1 MKYTRNGGEKM
12 SYFSNYYDEVRYPRE
27 TEEKKGLRKC
37 QLGAIHAI
45 ASHFTNSNYPAIITM
60 PTGSGKTAILML
72 SAFVLMAKR
81 VLVLTPS
88 RLVRSQIK
96 EEFKELQTLLDIGA
110 LTNITD
116 KPKVYELKNKILTE
130 EAWNGL
136 KNFDVVVATP
146 MSISPAIDD
155 IPAPPDDI
163 FDLILI
169 DEAHHSPAATW
180 NEIIEAFPEAKKILF
195 TATPFR
201 RDKKEIKG
209 KFIYNYSIS
218 DAYKD
223 GIFGKI
229 EYILVV
235 DIEGSEDIAIAKKA
249 EEVFIEDKNAG
260 FEHCLMVRTDRNK
273 RAKELEKIYAENT
286 SLRLK
291 IINSDHSYRH
301 VKSVIKKLNNG
312 ELDGIICVN
321 MLGEGFNFPKLKIA
335 AIHSPHKS
343 LEVTLQ
349 FIGRFARTNAPNLGV
364 AKFIAIPSEIEIER
378 EKIYEEGAVW
388 QEIIINLSESRI
400 EEEVENKQTLSTF
413 NCILNRDD
421 ETKDLSLASLV
432 PFAHVLIYSVD
443 AFNIDTEVVLP
454 SGLLLVNKHISKEY
468 SMVVLIAK
476 EIVNPKWTRLNMF
489 QKIQYELFILYF
501 HENSKLL
508 FIHSTRRNED
518 IYESL
523 AEQFS
528 GVTKRKLSLSK
539 INRVL
544 TNLKNPEFFNIGMRN
559 SIQTSSTESYR
570 IITGPSA
577 QKAIRKSDG
586 RLFHRGHCFG
596 KGTDDTGE
604 VTIGYSSGSK
614 VWSNSYLTIPQFI
627 KWCNDIANKITSKGT
642 TLTNSPLD
650 FIPVSEEVNTIP
662 DKYII
667 SLDWNNETYKN
678 PPIISIKNSSID
690 FDNIQLLDLELEV
703 KDRYEGIVEIVFRY
717 YDIEFN
723 VHFSL
728 ENDRLFKSE
737 DSLARSIF
745 IKRQYSDISLLD
757 YLNANPLVLY
767 FSDFSSLIG
776 HEYYR
781 KNYDDLI
788 LIDEDALEPIEWEE
802 NGVDIQCE
810 FGEASDGKISIH
822 DFLNK
827 YLSDRNFDFLYY
839 DHGTGE
845 IADFITA
852 KEYDNRVVIQFYH
865 CKRSGD
871 KKAGDRVG
879 DVYEICGQVIKS
891 SMWTDLNKLKRKLRN
906 RMNTHEKANDNPK
919 NYVRDSYDR
928 FLGVLASGE
937 TKMFEFEIILVQPG
951 ISKSGLS
958 EKISNILAATDDFCV
973 NQGYLPIRVFCSE

>member
-1 MKYTRNGGEKM
+1 MKDVRNGGGKM
-12 SYFSNYYDEVRYPRE
+12 SYFSNYYDAVRYPRE
-27 TEEKKGLRKC
+27 TNEKKGLRQC

-88 RLVRSQIK
+88 RLVRSQIQ
-96 EEFKELQTLLDIGA
+96 EEFKELQTLLDVGA
-110 LTNITD
+110 LTNVDD

-130 EAWNGL
+130 EAWMGL
-136 KNFDVVVATP
+136 RNFDVVVATP
-146 MSISPAIDD
+146 MSISPAVED

-180 NEIIEAFPEAKKILF
+180 NEIIEAFPQAKKILF

-201 RDKKEIKG
+201 RDRKEIKG

-223 GIFGKI
+223 GVFGKI
-229 EYILVV
+229 KYIPVEN
-235 DIEGSEDIAIAKKA
+235 IESSEDITIAKKA
-249 EEVFIEDKNAG
+249 ESVFIEEKNAG

-291 IINSDHSYRH
+291 TINSDHSYSH

-364 AKFIAIPSEIEIER
+364 AKFIATPSEIEIER

-388 QEIIINLSESRI
+388 QEIIMNLSESRI
-400 EEEVENKQTLSTF
+400 DEEVENKQTLSTF
-413 NCILNRDD
+413 NCVLNRDD

-432 PFAHVLIYSVD
+432 PFAHVIIYSVD
-443 AFNIDTEVVLP
+443 TFNIDADVVLP
-454 SGLLLVNKHISKEY
+454 NDLLIVNKHISREY
-468 SMVVLIAK
+468 SMVVIIAK
-476 EIVNPKWTRLNMF
+476 EILNPKWTRLNMF
-489 QKIQYELFILYF
+489 QKIQYELFLLYF
-501 HENSKLL
+501 HEHSKLL
-508 FIHSTRRNED
+508 FISSTRRTED
-518 IYESL
+518 IYENL

-528 GVTKRKLSLSK
+528 GIRRKLPLSK

-559 SIQTSSTESYR
+559 SIQTSNTESYR
-570 IITGPSA
+570 IIAGPHA

-596 KGTDDTGE
+596 KGIDE
-604 VTIGYSSGSK
+604 NREITIGYSSGSK
-614 VWSNSYLTIPQFI
+614 VWSNSYLTIPEFI
-627 KWCNDIANKITSKGT
+627 KWCNNIANKVTSKGP

-650 FIPVSEEVNTIP
+650 YIPISEEVNAIP

-667 SLDWNNETYKN
+667 SVDWNSETYEN
-678 PPIISIKNSSID
+678 PPIITIKNSDIYLE
-690 FDNIQLLDLELEV
+690 NIQLLDYELQV
-703 KDRYEGIVEIVFRY
+703 KDRNEGVVEILFRY
-717 YDIEFN
+717 YDFEFI
-723 VHFSL
+723 VQYSL
-728 ENDRLFKSE
+728 ENGSLFRSE
-737 DSLARSIF
+737 DNLAKRIF
-745 IKRQYSDISLLD
+745 INRQYSEISLLD

-788 LIDEDALEPIEWEE
+788 YIDENVLEPIKWEE
-802 NGVDIQCE
+802 NGVDIECE
-810 FGEASDGKISIH
+810 FGEAKDGKISIQ

-827 YLSDRNFDFLYY
+827 YLSEKDFDFLYY

-865 CKRSGD
+865 CKSSGG
-871 KKAGDRVG
+871 KKPGDRVE
-879 DVYEICGQVIKS
+879 DVYEVCGQVIKS
-891 SMWTDLNKLKRKLRN
+891 SMWTDINKLRRKLKN
-906 RMNTHEKANDNPK
+906 RMKTHEKANDNPQ
-919 NYVRDSYDR
+919 NYIRDSFDR
-928 FLGVLASGE
+928 FLGILASRE
-937 TKMFEFEIILVQPG
+937 TKLFEFEIILVQPG
-951 ISKSGLS
+951 ITKSGLS
-958 EKISNILAATDDFCV
+958 EKISSVLAATDDFCV